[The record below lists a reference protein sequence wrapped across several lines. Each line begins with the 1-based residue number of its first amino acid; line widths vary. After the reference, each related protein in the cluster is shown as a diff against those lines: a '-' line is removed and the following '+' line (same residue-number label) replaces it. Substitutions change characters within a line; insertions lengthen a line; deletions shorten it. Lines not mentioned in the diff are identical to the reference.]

1 METVIQK
8 TKFNFSK
15 LFVIGLGFFG
25 LSVLWS
31 IYNTY
36 VPLLLANKFAL
47 DAAVI
52 GFFMTLDNIAALF
65 IQPLVGSWS
74 DRMRSPLGR
83 RLPFILIGAP
93 IAAVAFG
100 LVPLA
105 SALPLFVACTVTTIL
120 AMAFWRTPVVALMP
134 DVTPSQY
141 RSQANGIINF
151 MGGVGVV
158 AGTSVAATLVKTN
171 AAAPFWFG
179 SGLMLFAAA
188 LVLIFV
194 REPKSHQSDI
204 SDIKPTLIQSFKE
217 LFSKEN
223 RSGLGIFF
231 AILFWFIAYNA
242 IEAFLSLYGV
252 NYLGLSESDAGRLIT
267 SVSFAFLIFAI
278 PSGFLGAK
286 IGRKKTILIGLAVM
300 AAVLIALFIG
310 QSQNITRVIT
320 TLPILGNFMPLS
332 ILLMLAGIGW
342 SFININSLPM
352 VVDQTDS
359 SRVGTFTGLYY
370 LFSTLAAILGP
381 IINGFIIK
389 LTGNNYGT
397 IMILGPIFF
406 GLAFVAM
413 LSVRRGEAKS

>member
-1 METVIQK
+1 MATAIQK
-8 TKFNFSK
+8 PKFNFAK

-25 LSVLWS
+25 VSVLWS
-31 IYNTY
+31 AYNTY

-134 DVTPSQY
+134 DVTPSVY

-151 MGGVGVV
+151 MGGLGVV
-158 AGTSVAATLVKTN
+158 IGSSVTASLVKN
-171 AAAPFWFG
+171 SAAAPFWFA
-179 SGLMLFAAA
+179 SGLMLFAAV

-194 REPKSHQSDI
+194 REPKLHQTEI
-204 SDIKPTLIQSFKE
+204 SEIRPGLVQSVKE
-217 LFSKEN
+217 LFSKEY
-223 RSGLGIFF
+223 RAGLGIFF

-252 NYLGLSESDAGRLIT
+252 NFLGLSESDAGRLIT

-286 IGRKKTILIGLAVM
+286 LGRKRTILMGIGIM
-300 AAVLIALFIG
+300 AAVLIATYIG
-310 QSQNITRVIT
+310 QGQNITQVLT
-320 TLPILGNFMPLS
+320 KLPILGNIMPLS
-332 ILLMLAGIGW
+332 VLLMLAGIGW

-352 VVDQTDS
+352 VVDLTDS

-381 IINGFIIK
+381 IINGQIIR

-413 LSVRRGEAKS
+413 LTVRKGEAKS

>member
-8 TKFNFSK
+8 PRFNFSK

-93 IAAVAFG
+93 VAAVAFG

-120 AMAFWRTPVVALMP
+120 AMAFWRTPVIALMP

-151 MGGVGVV
+151 MGGLGVV
-158 AGTSVAATLVKTN
+158 LGTSVAATLVKTN

-179 SGLMLFAAA
+179 SGLMLFAAV

-204 SDIKPTLIQSFKE
+204 NDIKPTLVQSFKE

-286 IGRKKTILIGLAVM
+286 IGRKKTILAGLVIM
-300 AAVLIALFIG
+300 SVVLIVLSIG

-320 TLPILGNFMPLS
+320 KLPLLGNFMPLS

-389 LTGNNYGT
+389 LAGNDYGT
-397 IMILGPIFF
+397 IMILSPIFF
-406 GLAFVAM
+406 GLAFVCM
-413 LSVRRGEAKS
+413 LSVRKGEAKA

>member
-1 METVIQK
+1 MQK
-8 TKFNFSK
+8 AVKKPKFNFAK

-25 LSVLWS
+25 VSVLWS
-31 IYNTY
+31 AYNTY
-36 VPLLLANKFAL
+36 VPLLLSNKFSL

-65 IQPLVGSWS
+65 IQPVVGSWS

-100 LVPLA
+100 LVPMA
-105 SALPLFVACTVTTIL
+105 PALPLFVACTVTTIL

-134 DVTPSQY
+134 DVTPSVY

-151 MGGVGVV
+151 MGGLGVV
-158 AGTSVAATLVKTN
+158 IGSSAAASLVKSN
-171 AAAPFWFG
+171 PAAPFWFA
-179 SGLMLFAAA
+179 SGLMLLAAV

-194 REPKSHQSDI
+194 REPKLRQTEASE
-204 SDIKPTLIQSFKE
+204 IQPSLFRSLKE
-217 LFSKEN
+217 LFSKEY
-223 RSGLGIFF
+223 RAGLGIFF

-252 NYLGLSESDAGRLIT
+252 NFLGLSESDAGRLIT
-267 SVSFAFLIFAI
+267 SISFAFLIFAI
-278 PSGFLGAK
+278 PSGFIGGKLG
-286 IGRKKTILIGLAVM
+286 RRRTILLGIGMM
-300 AAVLIALFIG
+300 AAVLIATYIG
-310 QSQNITRVIT
+310 QSRGITRVWT
-320 TLPILGNFMPLS
+320 KLPVLGNIMPLS
-332 ILLMLAGIGW
+332 VLLMLAGIGW

-352 VVDQTDS
+352 VVDLTDF

-389 LTGNNYGT
+389 LTGNNYGS

-406 GLAFVAM
+406 GLAFISM
-413 LSVRRGEAKS
+413 LSVRRGEARS

>member
-1 METVIQK
+1 METVIKK
-8 TKFNFSK
+8 TKFNFAK

-65 IQPLVGSWS
+65 IQPIVGSWS

-93 IAAVAFG
+93 VAAIAFG

-158 AGTSVAATLVKTN
+158 AGTSIAATLVKTN
-171 AAAPFWFG
+171 PAAPFWFG
-179 SGLMLFAAA
+179 SGLMLVAAA
-188 LVLIFV
+188 LVLLFV
-194 REPKSHQSDI
+194 REPKTHQPVV
-204 SDIKPTLIQSFKE
+204 SDIKPTLGRSFKE
-217 LFSKEN
+217 LFSREN

-286 IGRKKTILIGLAVM
+286 IGRKKTILAGLAIM
-300 AAVLIALFIG
+300 AAVLVAVYIG

-320 TLPILGNFMPLS
+320 KLPILGNFMPLS
-332 ILLMLAGIGW
+332 ILLMLAGVGW

-389 LTGNNYGT
+389 LSGNDYGT

-406 GLAFVAM
+406 ALAFVCM
-413 LSVRRGEAKS
+413 LTVRKGEAKV

>member
-1 METVIQK
+1 MATSVQK
-8 TKFNFSK
+8 PKFNFAK

-25 LSVLWS
+25 VSVLWS
-31 IYNTY
+31 AYNTY

-93 IAAVAFG
+93 IAAIAFG
-100 LVPLA
+100 LVPIA

-134 DVTPSQY
+134 DVTPSVY

-151 MGGVGVV
+151 MGGLGVV
-158 AGTSVAATLVKTN
+158 IGSSIAATLVKN
-171 AAAPFWFG
+171 NPAAPFWFA
-179 SGLMLFAAA
+179 SGLMLFSAV

-194 REPKSHQSDI
+194 REPVLHQTEVSEI
-204 SDIKPTLIQSFKE
+204 RPGLLQSLKE
-217 LFSKEN
+217 LFSKEY
-223 RSGLGIFF
+223 RAGLGIFF
-231 AILFWFIAYNA
+231 AILLWFIAYNA

-252 NYLGLSESDAGRLIT
+252 NFLGLSESDAGRLIT

-286 IGRKKTILIGLAVM
+286 LGRKRTILTGIGIM
-300 AAVLIALFIG
+300 TAVLVATFIG
-310 QSQNITRVIT
+310 QTQNITRVLT
-320 TLPILGNFMPLS
+320 KLPILGNIMPLS

-342 SFININSLPM
+342 AFININSLPM
-352 VVDQTDS
+352 VVDLTDS

-381 IINGFIIK
+381 IINGFIIR
-389 LTGNNYGT
+389 LTDNNYGI

-406 GLAFVAM
+406 ALAFIAM
-413 LSVRRGEAKS
+413 LSVRSGEAKL

>member
-1 METVIQK
+1 MATSIQK
-8 TKFNFSK
+8 PKFNFAK
-15 LFVIGLGFFG
+15 LFVVGLGFFG
-25 LSVLWS
+25 VSVLWS
-31 IYNTY
+31 AYNTY

-93 IAAVAFG
+93 IAAIAFG

-134 DVTPSQY
+134 DVTPSVY

-151 MGGVGVV
+151 MGGLGVV
-158 AGTSVAATLVKTN
+158 IGSSIAATLVKN
-171 AAAPFWFG
+171 NPAAPFWFA
-179 SGLMLFAAA
+179 SGLMLFSAA

-194 REPKSHQSDI
+194 REPKLHQTEVSEI
-204 SDIKPTLIQSFKE
+204 RPGLLQSLKE
-217 LFSKEN
+217 LFSKEY
-223 RSGLGIFF
+223 RAGLGIFF

-252 NYLGLSESDAGRLIT
+252 NFLGLSESDAGRLTT

-286 IGRKKTILIGLAVM
+286 LGRKRTILTGIGIM
-300 AAVLIALFIG
+300 AAVLVVTFIW
-310 QSQNITRVIT
+310 QTQNITRVLT
-320 TLPILGNFMPLS
+320 KLPILGNIMPLS

-352 VVDQTDS
+352 VVDLTDS

-381 IINGFIIK
+381 IINGFIIR

-406 GLAFVAM
+406 ALAFIAM
-413 LSVRRGEAKS
+413 LSVQRGEAKS

>member
-1 METVIQK
+1 METEIQK
-8 TKFNFSK
+8 PKFNYAK

-25 LSVLWS
+25 ISVLWS

-36 VPLLLANKFAL
+36 VPLLLSKKFAL
-47 DAAVI
+47 DAAAI

-65 IQPLVGSWS
+65 IQPAVGSWS
-74 DRMRSPLGR
+74 DRLRGPLGR

-93 IAAVAFG
+93 IAAVAFS

-120 AMAFWRTPVVALMP
+120 AMAFWRTPVIALMP
-134 DVTPSQY
+134 DVTPSIY

-158 AGTSVAATLVKTN
+158 IGTSIAATLVKTN

-179 SGLMLFAAA
+179 SGLMLFAAI

-194 REPKSHQSDI
+194 REPKTFQPEVKEK
-204 SDIKPTLIQSFKE
+204 KPGLAESIKE
-217 LFSKEN
+217 LFTKEN
-223 RSGLGIFF
+223 RSGLGIFI

-252 NYLGLSESDAGRLIT
+252 KHLGLSESDAGRLIT

-286 IGRKKTILIGLAVM
+286 IGRKKTILMGLGVMVAVM
-300 AAVLIALFIG
+300 IGIFAMQGQNLIRVL
-310 QSQNITRVIT
+310 TK
-320 TLPILGNFMPLS
+320 LPILGNFMPLS

-352 VVDQTDS
+352 VLDLTDA
-359 SRVGTFTGLYY
+359 SRIGTFTGLYY

-406 GLAFVAM
+406 ILAFISM
-413 LSVRRGEAKS
+413 MGVRRGEAIS

>member
-1 METVIQK
+1 MATAIQK
-8 TKFNFSK
+8 PKFNFAK

-25 LSVLWS
+25 VSVLWS
-31 IYNTY
+31 AYNTY

-134 DVTPSQY
+134 DVTPSVY

-151 MGGVGVV
+151 MGGLGVV
-158 AGTSVAATLVKTN
+158 IGSSVTASLVKN
-171 AAAPFWFG
+171 SAAAPFWFA
-179 SGLMLFAAA
+179 SGLMLFAAV

-194 REPKSHQSDI
+194 REPKLHQTEI
-204 SDIKPTLIQSFKE
+204 SEIRPGLVQSVKE
-217 LFSKEN
+217 LFSKEY
-223 RSGLGIFF
+223 RAGLGIFF

-252 NYLGLSESDAGRLIT
+252 NFLGLSESDAGRLIT

-286 IGRKKTILIGLAVM
+286 LGRKHTILMGIGIM
-300 AAVLIALFIG
+300 AAVLIATYIG
-310 QSQNITRVIT
+310 QGQNITQVLT
-320 TLPILGNFMPLS
+320 KLPILGNIMPLS

-352 VVDQTDS
+352 VVDLTDS

-381 IINGFIIK
+381 IINGQIIR

-413 LSVRRGEAKS
+413 LTVRKGEAKS

>member
-1 METVIQK
+1 MATAIQK
-8 TKFNFSK
+8 PKFNFAK

-25 LSVLWS
+25 VSVLWS
-31 IYNTY
+31 AYNTY

-134 DVTPSQY
+134 DVTPSVY

-151 MGGVGVV
+151 MGGLGVV
-158 AGTSVAATLVKTN
+158 IGSSVTASLVKN
-171 AAAPFWFG
+171 SAAAPFWFA
-179 SGLMLFAAA
+179 SGLMLFAAV

-194 REPKSHQSDI
+194 REPKLHQTEI
-204 SDIKPTLIQSFKE
+204 SEIRPGLVQSVKE
-217 LFSKEN
+217 LFSKEY
-223 RSGLGIFF
+223 RAGLGIFF

-252 NYLGLSESDAGRLIT
+252 NFLGLSESDAGRLIT

-286 IGRKKTILIGLAVM
+286 LGRKRTILMGIGIM
-300 AAVLIALFIG
+300 AAVLIATFIG
-310 QSQNITRVIT
+310 QGQNITQVLT
-320 TLPILGNFMPLS
+320 KLPILGNIMPLS

-352 VVDQTDS
+352 VVDLTDS

-381 IINGFIIK
+381 IINGQIIR

-413 LSVRRGEAKS
+413 LTVRKGEAKS

>member
-1 METVIQK
+1 MATAVQK
-8 TKFNFSK
+8 PKFNFAK

-25 LSVLWS
+25 VSVLWS
-31 IYNTY
+31 AYNTY

-134 DVTPSQY
+134 DVTPSVY

-151 MGGVGVV
+151 MGGLGVV
-158 AGTSVAATLVKTN
+158 IGSSVTASLVKN
-171 AAAPFWFG
+171 SAAAPFWFA
-179 SGLMLFAAA
+179 SGLMLFAAV

-194 REPKSHQSDI
+194 REPKLHQTEI
-204 SDIKPTLIQSFKE
+204 SEIRPGLVQSVKE
-217 LFSKEN
+217 LFSKEY
-223 RSGLGIFF
+223 RAGLGIFF

-252 NYLGLSESDAGRLIT
+252 NFLGLSESDAGRLIT

-286 IGRKKTILIGLAVM
+286 LGRKRTILMGIGIM
-300 AAVLIALFIG
+300 AAVLIATFIG
-310 QSQNITRVIT
+310 QGQNITQVLT
-320 TLPILGNFMPLS
+320 KLPILGNIMPLS

-352 VVDQTDS
+352 VVDLTDS

-381 IINGFIIK
+381 IINGQIIR

-413 LSVRRGEAKS
+413 LTVRKGEAKS

>member
-1 METVIQK
+1 METVIK
-8 TKFNFSK
+8 KPKFNFSK

-25 LSVLWS
+25 VSVLWS

-36 VPLLLANKFAL
+36 VPLLLANRFSL
-47 DAAVI
+47 DAGLI

-93 IAAVAFG
+93 VAAVAFG

-105 SALPLFVACTVTTIL
+105 TALPLFVACTVTTIL

-134 DVTPSQY
+134 DVTPSMY

-151 MGGVGVV
+151 MGGLGVV
-158 AGTSVAATLVKTN
+158 IGTSVAASLVKVN

-179 SGLMLFAAA
+179 SGLMLFAAV

-194 REPKSHQSDI
+194 REPKSHQPEI
-204 SDIKPTLIQSFKE
+204 NDIKPTLLESVKE
-217 LFSKEN
+217 LFSPKN

-252 NYLGLSESDAGRLIT
+252 NFLGLSESDAGRLIT

-278 PSGFLGAK
+278 PSGFIGAK
-286 IGRKKTILIGLAVM
+286 FGRKKTILTGLVIM
-300 AAVLIALFIG
+300 AAVLVAVFVG
-310 QSQNITRVIT
+310 QSQNITQVLT
-320 TLPILGNFMPLS
+320 KLPLLGNFMPLS

-381 IINGFIIK
+381 IINGQIIR

-413 LSVRRGEAKS
+413 LTVRKGEAKA

>member
-1 METVIQK
+1 MATAVQK
-8 TKFNFSK
+8 PKFNFAK

-25 LSVLWS
+25 VSVLWS
-31 IYNTY
+31 AYNTY

-93 IAAVAFG
+93 IAAIAFG
-100 LVPLA
+100 LVPIA

-134 DVTPSQY
+134 DVTPSVY

-151 MGGVGVV
+151 MGGLGVV
-158 AGTSVAATLVKTN
+158 IGSSIAATLVKN
-171 AAAPFWFG
+171 NPAAPFWFA
-179 SGLMLFAAA
+179 SGLMLFSAV

-194 REPKSHQSDI
+194 REPVLHQTEVSEI
-204 SDIKPTLIQSFKE
+204 RPGLLQSLKE
-217 LFSKEN
+217 LFSKEY
-223 RSGLGIFF
+223 RAGLGIFF
-231 AILFWFIAYNA
+231 AILLWFIAYNA

-252 NYLGLSESDAGRLIT
+252 NFLGLSESDAGRLIT
-267 SVSFAFLIFAI
+267 SVSFTFLIFAI

-286 IGRKKTILIGLAVM
+286 LGRKRTILTGIGIM
-300 AAVLIALFIG
+300 TAVLVATFIG
-310 QSQNITRVIT
+310 QTQNITLVLT
-320 TLPILGNFMPLS
+320 KLPILGNIMPLS

-342 SFININSLPM
+342 AFININSLPM
-352 VVDQTDS
+352 VVDLTDS

-381 IINGFIIK
+381 IINGFIIR
-389 LTGNNYGT
+389 LTDNNYGI

-406 GLAFVAM
+406 ALAFIAM
-413 LSVRRGEAKS
+413 LSVRSGEAKL

>member
-1 METVIQK
+1 MATAIQK
-8 TKFNFSK
+8 PKFNFAK

-25 LSVLWS
+25 VSVLWS
-31 IYNTY
+31 AYNTY

-134 DVTPSQY
+134 DVTPSVY

-151 MGGVGVV
+151 MGGLGVV
-158 AGTSVAATLVKTN
+158 IGSSVTASLVKN
-171 AAAPFWFG
+171 SAAAPFWFA
-179 SGLMLFAAA
+179 SGLMLFAAV

-194 REPKSHQSDI
+194 REPKLHQTEI
-204 SDIKPTLIQSFKE
+204 SEIRPGLVQSVKE
-217 LFSKEN
+217 LFSKEY
-223 RSGLGIFF
+223 RAGLGIFF

-252 NYLGLSESDAGRLIT
+252 NFLGLSESDAGRLIT

-286 IGRKKTILIGLAVM
+286 LGRKRTILMGIGIM
-300 AAVLIALFIG
+300 AAVLIATYIG
-310 QSQNITRVIT
+310 QGQNITQVLT
-320 TLPILGNFMPLS
+320 KLPILGNIMPLS

-352 VVDQTDS
+352 VVDLTDS

-381 IINGFIIK
+381 IINGQIIR

-413 LSVRRGEAKS
+413 LTVRKGEAKS